1 MIVWTVVL
9 RICVCRPIG
18 NFVFVY
24 VALDSLQN
32 LVYISLRSDEAVPWA
47 EQPLF
52 TTPSEERE
60 RSGVEQSEKKTAP
73 QVMIG
78 LFSLDQRRHA

>member
-1 MIVWTVVL
+1 MAGIS
-9 RICVCRPIG
+9 
-18 NFVFVY
+18 
-24 VALDSLQN
+24 ALDSLQN

-60 RSGVEQSEKKTAP
+60 RGGVEQSEKKTAP